1 MAHFNF
7 HYKSFPLSALE
18 DIVQKSFEYQKNSES
33 TIFIKNIG
41 LIGLVSF
48 FLFASN
54 VISVYPHSLFNS
66 EGQKIGNYYVQI
78 ATDPE
83 IPTTGQEVK
92 ILLRI
97 SSNNGD
103 VLADVPITI
112 RLTTSVVENGKF
124 ISSEVDRIRA
134 VVTNGHY
141 EFNYLFNKAGNYI
154 VYVDLEDIY
163 YTGKTITYSFNL
175 STLNPFGYI
184 FYSLISFAS
193 ITPFVVIGV
202 LFYKNKRDKKRREL
216 MKEKVDKE

>member
-33 TIFIKNIG
+33 RIFIKNIG